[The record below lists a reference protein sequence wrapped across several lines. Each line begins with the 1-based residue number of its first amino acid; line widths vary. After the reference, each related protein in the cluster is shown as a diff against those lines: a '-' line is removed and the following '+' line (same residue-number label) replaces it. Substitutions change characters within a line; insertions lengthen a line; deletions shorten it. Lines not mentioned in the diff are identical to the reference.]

1 MLPSPERSEENGW
14 KNTRN
19 AKVRRVRANGALNF
33 DFQAR
38 VVEFFFDG
46 TRSCFFLLFWRRGP
60 RTSSFW
66 SSSPVPVVCFLRFGQ
81 KKTRR
86 ADDTPRRRLFL
97 EGKSERKFFSFLF
110 LRLLFQLNWR
120 LFDREIDILRPD
132 KNVRTVNEKASAKLN
147 FSNALSFAENDQ
159 Q

>member
-1 MLPSPERSEENGW
+1 M
-14 KNTRN
+14 
-19 AKVRRVRANGALNF
+19 VRKISIFKRALLSSSSMELG
-33 DFQAR
+33 
-38 VVEFFFDG
+38 VVFFF
-46 TRSCFFLLFWRRGP
+46 FFEEEDRELLLFAP
-60 RTSSFW
+60 
-66 SSSPVPVVCFLRFGQ
+66 PVPVPCGLFFAFRRFGQ
-81 KKTRR
+81 KKKTRR
-86 ADDTPRRRLFL
+86 ADDTRRRLFL

-132 KNVRTVNEKASAKLN
+132 KNVRTVNEKASAKFN

>member
-1 MLPSPERSEENGW
+1 M
-14 KNTRN
+14 
-19 AKVRRVRANGALNF
+19 VRKISIFKRALLSSSSMELG
-33 DFQAR
+33 
-38 VVEFFFDG
+38 VVFFF
-46 TRSCFFLLFWRRGP
+46 FFEEEDRELLLFGP
-60 RTSSFW
+60 PLLCLWFVFCVSAK
-66 SSSPVPVVCFLRFGQ
+66 

-132 KNVRTVNEKASAKLN
+132 KNVRTVNEKASAKFN

>member
-1 MLPSPERSEENGW
+1 MVRKISIFKRALLSSSSMELGVVFSSFLKKRTEN
-14 KNTRN
+14 
-19 AKVRRVRANGALNF
+19 F
-33 DFQAR
+33 
-38 VVEFFFDG
+38 
-46 TRSCFFLLFWRRGP
+46 FFLLLP
-60 RTSSFW
+60 LL
-66 SSSPVPVVCFLRFGQ
+66 PVGLFFAFRPK

-86 ADDTPRRRLFL
+86 AHPTPPFF
-97 EGKSERKFFSFLF
+97 GKKENFFSFLF

-132 KNVRTVNEKASAKLN
+132 KNVRTVNEKASVKFN

>member
-1 MLPSPERSEENGW
+1 M
-14 KNTRN
+14 
-19 AKVRRVRANGALNF
+19 RRIRANGAQSF

-46 TRSCFFLLFWRRGP
+46 TRSCFFLLFEEEDP
-60 RTSSFW
+60 RTSF
-66 SSSPVPVVCFLRFGQ
+66 PRAP
-81 KKTRR
+81 KKKRR
-86 ADDTPRRRLFL
+86 RKDDTRRRLFW
-97 EGKSERKFFSFLF
+97 RKMKEKVIFFFPF